1 VPTTSV
7 PPERITTVSQNIP
20 VRLIDPRAQRLGAGL
35 SAITLAVAIVLNM
48 PIVAALVGLA
58 LAVSA
63 LFGSQYFVFSRPW
76 PRLRR
81 TLRLAPAKDLEPE
94 LGPRFA
100 QALGAVVVA
109 VGVGLLAAGV
119 GPWGWLPVAAVIGLQ
134 TLLAVTGY
142 CLGCKLYGLHW
153 ILPDLFDRFVLRR
166 RSDVSAG

>member
-1 VPTTSV
+1 MST
-7 PPERITTVSQNIP
+7 NLP

-35 SAITLAVAIVLNM
+35 SAVTLTLTIGFNL
-48 PIVAALVGLA
+48 PILAALVGLA

-63 LFGSQYFVFSRPW
+63 LFGSQYFAFSRPW

-81 TLRLAPAKDLEPE
+81 TLRLAPARDLEPE

-100 QALGAVVVA
+100 QALGAVVIA
-109 VGVGLLAAGV
+109 FGVGLLVSGAALA
-119 GPWGWLPVAAVIGLQ
+119 GWLLVGAVVALQ

-153 ILPDLFDRFVLRR
+153 LLPDLFDRFIVRR
-166 RSDVSAG
+166 QAGVPARQGDAPAPR

>member
-1 VPTTSV
+1 MSHTLA
-7 PPERITTVSQNIP
+7 

-35 SAITLAVAIVLNM
+35 SAITLGIAIAFDLPVL
-48 PIVAALVGLA
+48 AALVGLA

-76 PRLRR
+76 PRIRR
-81 TLRLAPAKDLEPE
+81 ILRLAPARDLEPE

-100 QALGAVVVA
+100 QAMGAVVVGF
-109 VGVGLLAAGV
+109 GVGLLVGGATLAGWVLV
-119 GPWGWLPVAAVIGLQ
+119 GAVIALQ

-153 ILPDLFDRFVLRR
+153 LLPDLFDRFILRR
-166 RSDVSAG
+166 PGDAPAP

>member
-1 VPTTSV
+1 MSH
-7 PPERITTVSQNIP
+7 SIP

-35 SAITLAVAIVLNM
+35 SAISLALAIAFDL
-48 PIVAALVGLA
+48 PLIAAIVGLA
-58 LAVSA
+58 LAASA
-63 LFGSQYFVFSRPW
+63 LFGSQYFLFSRPW

-81 TLRLAPAKDLEPE
+81 TLRLAPPKDLEAE

-109 VGVGLLAAGV
+109 FGVGLLASGLR
-119 GPWGWLPVAAVIGLQ
+119 PLGWLPIIAVVGLQ

-166 RSDVSAG
+166 RSDLSAG

>member
-1 VPTTSV
+1 MSH
-7 PPERITTVSQNIP
+7 SIP

-35 SAITLAVAIVLNM
+35 SAITLAVAIAVDL
-48 PIVAALVGLA
+48 PLVAAIVGTA
-58 LAVSA
+58 LAASA
-63 LFGSQYFVFSRPW
+63 LFGSQYFLFSRPW

-81 TLRLAPAKDLEPE
+81 TLRLAPPKDLEPE

-109 VGVGLLAAGV
+109 FGVGLLV
-119 GPWGWLPVAAVIGLQ
+119 SNLEPLGWLPIVAVIGLQ
-134 TLLAVTGY
+134 ALLALTGY